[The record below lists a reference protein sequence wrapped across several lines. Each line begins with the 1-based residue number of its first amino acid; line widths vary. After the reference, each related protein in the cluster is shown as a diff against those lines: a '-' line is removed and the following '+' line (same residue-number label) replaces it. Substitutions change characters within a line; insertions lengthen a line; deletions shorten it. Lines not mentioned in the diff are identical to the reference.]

1 MKEPD
6 VWRKAWLF
14 AKIGKENGM
23 PSKKK
28 LTYKMKDYLVFA
40 GPVTLV
46 FFAVVII
53 PFIYGIYLTFTG
65 WDGISNAKPF
75 VGFDNY
81 IAVFQDAGFWSSLWL
96 TLKYVFVSVILINV
110 AGFLLALLVTSKIKG
125 KNFYRAGFFTPN
137 LIGGIVLGYIWQF
150 VFNRALPYIGSI
162 TGINLFEKSWLSD
175 PLKAFWVL
183 IIVAVWQYSGYMM
196 LIYIAGIMGVS
207 QDILE
212 AGKIDGCTEKQ
223 ATKHIV
229 LPLMTSSFTV
239 CLFLSITKCF
249 MVYDVNLSLT
259 EGGPYGSTVMSAMYV
274 YQKAFS
280 NKMYGIGQAE
290 ALILFLVIAAIA
302 VTQAYLGKRQEVK
315 A

>member
-1 MKEPD
+1 MQ
-6 VWRKAWLF
+6 
-14 AKIGKENGM
+14 
-23 PSKKK
+23 SQKKF
-28 LTYKMKDYLVFA
+28 TYKVKDYLVFA
-40 GPVTLV
+40 GPVTFA

-65 WDGISNAKPF
+65 WDGISNTKPF
-75 VGFDNY
+75 VGLDNY
-81 IAVFQDAGFWSSLWL
+81 VAVFQDAGFWASLWL

-110 AGFLLALLVTSKIKG
+110 VGFVLALLVTSKIRG

-162 TGINLFEKSWLSD
+162 TGIDLFEKSWLSD
-175 PLKAFWVL
+175 PVKAFWVL

-212 AGKIDGCTEKQ
+212 AGKIDGCTKKQ
-223 ATKHIV
+223 VIRHIV

-302 VTQAYLGKRQEVK
+302 VTQAYLGKRREVK